1 MLETRRRG
9 VPNRLPPTAGLSGAR
24 TTRDLLRTSGSGKGA
39 DMRASLRAGAAIA
52 ALATIGAGAETAR
65 AQDTTEVLLEGDAVE
80 IELSGRVQTQ
90 MATSSCSDFPFDA
103 GSPCVDQLPAVDLF
117 IRRARLAFDLRIS
130 ELLDARIQP
139 GFAGLD
145 ELEMKDAW
153 GRLSFSPAFRLK
165 IGHFKR
171 PFDGFQLV
179 SSTRIL
185 TIERDLDVPGVP
197 GLDAP
202 SLDELTTR
210 FRLSDRDVG
219 VMAHGAPEGSG
230 LAYWLGTFN
239 GRGPTDNEDLNGA
252 KQLVGRLQYTFRP
265 EGFLPVTLAGAA
277 ASTDLPVQGA
287 GDQPGAR
294 ASGERY
300 ANVELWAELGDFAP
314 GPHLQAGLVLG
325 DNPLQTPAGDPV
337 DPDAAT
343 EDREFASATAWQVIG
358 AYRLEVRD
366 TDLLSAVEPVLRVTR
381 SDPNT
386 DVEDDEVRG
395 VTPGV
400 QLFFGGRNKVAVNW
414 DLVSFADPAT
424 DGVSSFKVQFQ
435 THFQG
440 LGVR

>member
-1 MLETRRRG
+1 
-9 VPNRLPPTAGLSGAR
+9 
-24 TTRDLLRTSGSGKGA
+24 
-39 DMRASLRAGAAIA
+39 MRASLRAGAAIV
-52 ALATIGAGAETAR
+52 ALATLGTGTEAAR
-65 AQDTTEVLLEGDAVE
+65 AQDTTEALLESDAAE

-103 GSPCVDQLPAVDLF
+103 ASPCVEQAPTVDLF
-117 IRRARLAFDLRIS
+117 LRRARLTFDIQVS
-130 ELLDARIQP
+130 DLLDARVQP
-139 GFAGLD
+139 DFAGLD
-145 ELEMKDAW
+145 ALELKDAW
-153 GRLSFSPAFRLK
+153 GRLTFSPAFRLK
-165 IGHFKR
+165 VGHFKR
-171 PFDGFQLV
+171 PFDGFWLT

-197 GLDAP
+197 GPGAP
-202 SLDELTTR
+202 SLDEFTTR

-230 LAYWLGTFN
+230 FAYWVGTFN
-239 GRGPTDNEDLNGA
+239 GRGPTDNEDLNGD
-252 KQLVGRLQYTFRP
+252 KQLVGRLQYAFRP
-265 EGFLPVTLAGAA
+265 DGFLPVTVAVAG
-277 ASTDLPVQGA
+277 ASTDLPVRGA
-287 GDQPGAR
+287 DDQPGAR

-337 DPDAAT
+337 DPDAALQ
-343 EDREFASATAWQVIG
+343 DREFASASAWQVIG
-358 AYRLEVRD
+358 AYRLPILG
-366 TDLLSAVEPVLRVTR
+366 TDVLSAVEPVLRVTR

-386 DVEDDEVRG
+386 DVEDDEAWG

-400 QLFFGGRNKVAVNW
+400 QLFFEGRNKVAVNW
-414 DLVSFADPAT
+414 DIVSFADPAT

-440 LGVR
+440 VGLR